1 MAEKKEYNGSE
12 QEEKKKLSK
21 DGIRKFRKL
30 FRYNWKYR
38 SRFIP
43 GILFLV
49 LSTGTSLLFPYFL
62 GTILSVKDKSE
73 VSQIALILFAS
84 FAANAVFSYMRITLF
99 EHVAQN
105 SLRDIRKDV
114 YSNLIRLPMSFF
126 SSQRV
131 GELNSRLSAD
141 TAMLHTTYT
150 TTFAEFVRQSLTII
164 VGLTLLTYLSWELTL
179 FMLAVVPVVALL
191 TAFFGKRIRKRSKE
205 TQDAVADSNTIVEE
219 TLQGIQS
226 VKAYV
231 NEWFEMARYERNLG
245 KILEVAISNA
255 RYRGAFVA
263 FILVGMFGSV
273 VAVIWYGMNLYL
285 DGYMAQEE
293 FTQFIMFT
301 VFIGASIGGLASFS
315 GQLMSSVGA
324 SERLFELLDQESE
337 TISNSQGGQ
346 NETRV
351 QGQVIA
357 RNLQFSYPSRP
368 DIQVLK
374 GISFEAKQGE
384 QIAIVGPSGS
394 GKSTLA
400 SLLLRF
406 YEPDGGE
413 LILDGINVSDYELD
427 HYRRQI
433 GIVPQ
438 EVLLFGGSIRD
449 NIAYGRPGATEE
461 EIIQAAENAN
471 AAEFIDRFPEKYD
484 TLVGDRGVQLSGG
497 QRQRVAIARAILKDP
512 AILILDE
519 ATSSLDSESERL
531 VQEAL
536 DKLMVGRTSFVIA
549 HRLSTIRNADK
560 IMVLENG
567 FVRESGTHHDLL
579 QRDSGLYKT
588 LSLLQMDRS

>member
-1 MAEKKEYNGSE
+1 MAENNKHGNSGE
-12 QEEKKKLSK
+12 EEKKRFSK
-21 DGIRKFRKL
+21 DGFRKFKKL
-30 FRYNWKYR
+30 FGYNWTYR

-43 GILFLV
+43 GMLFLV

-62 GTILSVKDKSE
+62 GIILSVESKDE
-73 VSQIALILFAS
+73 VSRIALILFGS

-99 EHVAQN
+99 EYVAQHA
-105 SLRDIRKDV
+105 LRDIRKDV
-114 YSNLIRLPMSFF
+114 YNNLIRLPMSFF

-141 TAMLHTTYT
+141 TALLHTTYT
-150 TTFAEFVRQSLTII
+150 TTFAEFVRQILTII
-164 VGLTLLTYLSWELTL
+164 IGLTLLTALSWKLTL
-179 FMLAVVPVVALL
+179 FMLAVVPVIALL

-205 TQDAVADSNTIVEE
+205 TQDAVAESNTIVEE

-231 NEWFEMARYERNLG
+231 NEWFETARYERNLG
-245 KILEVAISNA
+245 RIVQIAISNA

-263 FILVGMFGSV
+263 FILTGMFGSV
-273 VAVIWYGMNLYL
+273 VAVIWYGMILFL
-285 DGYMAQEE
+285 DGDLSREE

-324 SERLFELLDQESE
+324 SERLFELLEHEAEDTENEVKEQEEIRAKGKLSA
-337 TISNSQGGQ
+337 
-346 NETRV
+346 V
-351 QGQVIA
+351 D
-357 RNLQFSYPSRP
+357 LQFSYPTRS

-374 GISFEAKQGE
+374 GISFEAEQGQ

-394 GKSTLA
+394 GKSTMA
-400 SLLLRF
+400 ALLLRF
-406 YEPDGGE
+406 YEPDGGQ
-413 LILDGINVSDYELD
+413 LLLDGKQASEYDLD
-427 HYRRQI
+427 QYRRQI

-438 EVLLFGGSIRD
+438 EVLLFGGSIRE
-449 NIAYGRPGATEE
+449 NIAYGRPGASDE
-461 EIIQAAENAN
+461 EIKQAAESAN
-471 AAEFIDRFPEKYD
+471 AAEFIEQFPEKYD
-484 TLVGDRGVQLSGG
+484 TMVGDRGVQLSGG
-497 QRQRVAIARAILKDP
+497 QRQRVAIARALLKDP

-519 ATSSLDSESERL
+519 ATSSLDSESERV

-560 IMVLENG
+560 ILVLENG
-567 FVRESGTHHDLL
+567 QIRESGTHNELL
-579 QRDSGLYKT
+579 QEENGLYKT
-588 LSLLQMDRS
+588 LNLLQMERS